1 MINIFKALVEKMD
14 KTHQQLENFSRK
26 IETIRNSQWKCHRE
40 RKEEKCLNG
49 LTNKF
54 NIDEESVKL
63 KSFNRNYSNL
73 NTQKKG
79 LK

>member
-14 KTHQQLENFSRK
+14 KIHQQLEK
-26 IETIRNSQWKCHRE
+26 DRNYKTQSMEMPQ